1 MAVYN
6 LENYTSAD
14 GLGFPMNFRRG
25 APNPLDNSA
34 VWKSLDEAKNYAQTD
49 PTAYVGQ
56 ILSVVDNVAGNVD
69 VYKIK
74 NEAGDL
80 ELVGTVPV
88 GDGNTVDIGTD
99 GKIKLHGIDDKQ
111 TGTYQPSLV
120 NGVLTWAVPST
131 TTVEGLSTEIEGI
144 KTRIGTAEDDI
155 DAVEAKLTDL
165 GADTVKAAI
174 DAAVE
179 AGIYDDTAL
188 AGRVSTIE
196 GDYLKAT
203 DKTDLE
209 GKVTAEKERAEA
221 AEAALGDRLT
231 PVEAFFATAE
241 GETLDEA
248 LDTLVEI
255 QKYIDEHGEAATKM
269 VNDIAANKTAIE
281 SEATTARA
289 AEEALSGRIA
299 TLEAID
305 HDAYATTSVMN
316 TALAGKVNVEEGK
329 RLMTN
334 DEGTKL
340 EGIETGAEKNVIDA
354 VSDEFTVGADDRKL
368 VIAAVAMDKVTGLAD
383 ALAGKVNTNGTDRL
397 LTQAEA
403 DKLAKLVLGDDGQ
416 VEVSGTIAAGNVD
429 GLAEW
434 ITGKRD
440 DLSGLYPA
448 ADAGKVAAIE
458 AGAQV
463 NVIEAITIG
472 GNAVTVSDKTLNIPV
487 ATTEKLGVVKANNA
501 ENGVLV
507 DEDGAMSIH
516 SLNVNKLTQT
526 NGEWLV
532 LNGGDAALVNE

>member
-34 VWKSLDEAKNYAQTD
+34 VWKSFAEAEAYAQTD
-49 PTAYVGQ
+49 LTAYVGQ
-56 ILSVVDNVAGNVD
+56 ILSVVDNAAGNVD

-88 GDGNTVDIGTD
+88 GDGNTVDVGAD
-99 GKIKLHGIDDKQ
+99 GKIKLHGIDDLE

-120 NGVLTWAVPST
+120 NGVLTWSVPSA
-131 TTVEGLSTEIEGI
+131 TTVEGLSTEIEGV
-144 KTRIGTAEDDI
+144 KTRLTTAEADI
-155 DAVEAKLTDL
+155 DAVEVKLDGL

-179 AGIYDDTAL
+179 AGAYDDSAL
-188 AGRVSTIE
+188 AERVTTAE
-196 GDYLKAT
+196 GDLADEIT
-203 DKTDLE
+203 
-209 GKVTAEKERAEA
+209 RAKA
-221 AEAALGDRLT
+221 AEEALGDRLT

-255 QKYIDEHGEAATKM
+255 QAYIDEHGEAADKM
-269 VNDIAANKTAIE
+269 VKDIAANKTAIE
-281 SEATTARA
+281 GVD
-289 AEEALSGRIA
+289 GRVSV
-299 TLEAID
+299 LEAID
-305 HDAYATTSVMN
+305 HSVYATTEAMN
-316 TALAGKVNVEEGK
+316 AALAGKVDVVENA

-340 EGIETGAEKNVIDA
+340 AGIEAGAEVNVIDA
-354 VSDEFTVGADDRKL
+354 VSDEFAIGEDDRKL
-368 VIAAVAMDKVTGLAD
+368 AIAAVEMSKVTGLTD

-403 DKLAKLVLGDDGQ
+403 DKLAKLVLGDDGS
-416 VEVSGTIAAGNVD
+416 VSVSGTIAAGNVD

-440 DLSGLYPA
+440 DLAGLYPT
-448 ADAGKVAAIE
+448 ADASKLAAIE

-463 NVIEAITIG
+463 NVIESITIG
-472 GNAVTVSDKTLNIPV
+472 GNAVSVVDKGLNIPI
-487 ATTEKLGVVKANNA
+487 ATAEKLGVVKANNA

-507 DEDGAMSIH
+507 GEDGAMSVN
-516 SLNVNKLTQT
+516 SLNVNKLVQT
-526 NGEWLV
+526 NGEFLV
-532 LNGGDAALVNE
+532 LNGGNAGLATE